1 MSNRIMGSPG
11 YSKRN
16 LLLFIVLIFLVLTLT
31 LSMSRLY
38 ACISSSLGREIAMVI
53 IAAAVAWVLF
63 IFSIG
68 IGLGGFVE
76 LSVNRKILLFRRTP
90 KPGSWL
96 EIFLKLW
103 GNKSEKKETKE
114 TKTNDTTEDTLPT
127 GLTMIDIEELLEIV
141 GSHKRGGKKS
151 QYSDEVR
158 FRAVRDWM
166 ILQANGTSLILQ
178 QFLEERFGVAN
189 ETGMP
194 LVPNQTFYGWRTQFI
209 KELKKYQNEKQ
220 NKK

>member
-1 MSNRIMGSPG
+1 
-11 YSKRN
+11 
-16 LLLFIVLIFLVLTLT
+16 
-31 LSMSRLY
+31 
-38 ACISSSLGREIAMVI
+38 MVI
-53 IAAAVAWVLF
+53 IAATVAWGLF

-103 GNKSEKKETKE
+103 GNKIEKKETEETEE
-114 TKTNDTTEDTLPT
+114 TKTNDTTENTLPAVF
-127 GLTMIDIEELLEIV
+127 TMIDIEELLDIV
-141 GSHKRGGKKS
+141 GSHKHGGKKS

-166 ILQANGTSLILQ
+166 ILQANGTSLTLQ
-178 QFLEERFGVAN
+178 QFLEGRFGMAN

-209 KELKKYQNEKQ
+209 KEIKKYRDEKQ
-220 NKK
+220 SKE

>member
-16 LLLFIVLIFLVLTLT
+16 LILFIVLIFLALTLT
-31 LSMSRLY
+31 LSLSRLY
-38 ACISSSLGREIAMVI
+38 TCISSSLGRELAMAI
-53 IAAAVAWVLF
+53 IAATVAWILF
-63 IFSIG
+63 IFSMG
-68 IGLGGFVE
+68 IGVGGFVE
-76 LSVNRKILLFRRTP
+76 CSVNRKLLFFRKTP

-103 GNKSEKKETKE
+103 GKKIEKKE
-114 TKTNDTTEDTLPT
+114 TKTNDLTENNLPT
-127 GLTMIDIEELLEIV
+127 GFTMIDVEELLDIV

-151 QYSDEVR
+151 QYPDEVR

-166 ILQANGTSLILQ
+166 ILQANGTSLTLQ

-194 LVPNQTFYGWRTQFI
+194 LVPNQTFYGWRKQFI
-209 KELKKYQNEKQ
+209 KELKKYRNEKQ
-220 NKK
+220 NKE